1 MSLLLEKWGLQRN
14 KDVAV
19 LGIRGGMPELL
30 ISVSKGFVDAGMIS
44 APSNLRGMKLGLRE
58 FVNVADLGIP
68 YLNSPL
74 STRRSYIKTH
84 RDVVL
89 RVLRAYYQAVQETR
103 NNRNSALKILAKY
116 VRVDDTEILS
126 EVYRIY
132 GTNHLQKN
140 LTIDLEGIK
149 GLLNGLGSEATQVDP
164 TAFIDIS
171 LLRDLDRQGF
181 FQAKNR

>member
-1 MSLLLEKWGLQRN
+1 MGFAAQQRCGSAGYSWRHAGTAGFC
-14 KDVAV
+14 KQ
-19 LGIRGGMPELL
+19 GIRRRRND
-30 ISVSKGFVDAGMIS
+30 F
-44 APSNLRGMKLGLRE
+44 APSNLRGMKLGLKE

-74 STRRSYIKTH
+74 STRRSYIKTQ

-103 NNRNSALKILAKY
+103 NDRNSALKILAKY
-116 VRVDDTEILS
+116 VRVDDPEILS

-132 GTNHLQKN
+132 GTSHLQKN
-140 LTIDLEGIK
+140 LTIDLEGVR

-164 TAFIDIS
+164 AVF
-171 LLRDLDRQGF
+171 
-181 FQAKNR
+181 

>member
-1 MSLLLEKWGLQRN
+1 
-14 KDVAV
+14 
-19 LGIRGGMPELL
+19 
-30 ISVSKGFVDAGMIS
+30 
-44 APSNLRGMKLGLRE
+44 MKLGLRE

-74 STRRSYIKTH
+74 STRRSYIKTR
-84 RDVVL
+84 RDLVL

-103 NNRNSALKILAKY
+103 NDRNSALKILAKY

-140 LTIDLEGIK
+140 LKIDLEGIK
-149 GLLNGLGSEATQVDP
+149 CLLKVWEAKP
-164 TAFIDIS
+164 RKLIPPLS
-171 LLRDLDRQGF
+171 
-181 FQAKNR
+181 